1 MAALTEQ
8 NPRRDLP
15 DEGFAVPSE
24 VQPTEAGGQPV
35 TRKNPMATRAAR
47 KGKATVDHSATI
59 NFALDAAVEVVNDS
73 SLDELDW
80 LVVLKSKVQ
89 ASDTP
94 FRDGDLTRYL
104 RQAKLNRD
112 GRKDFV
118 SGGQELKQR
127 TDEWLWHGVIM
138 REATNIVFALPKVG
152 KTRLMLAMLSE
163 FLKGRGEFA
172 GTRLNPGKEQVLVLG
187 PDQSETQWANYLKQV
202 GLLTQRGTLEKGV
215 VALTSSETAFCL
227 DEYWFSRIEEKLRAY
242 GPLIVLLDSY
252 AASIRSLALDENKTE
267 AATPLMKLHNLVHQ
281 YKSTLIVIH
290 HGNKSGGDGNA
301 ARASRGSSAITAAAD
316 NLVEMR
322 KFRGDDE
329 EGIKKYELHVEG
341 RAEAESAPL
350 LGFNKHSNEWMSCG
364 SVREHRE
371 EQMKDDNYDG
381 LTKPQL
387 MVLDAIVRATVD
399 EKKGLSVKEVA
410 DLIHEESSKSQQ
422 VMISKTVKRLI
433 DLGLVYPNPGS
444 RKAPRYNQNFYQA
457 TGWAVAKHEITL

>member
-1 MAALTEQ
+1 MQLV
-8 NPRRDLP
+8 L
-15 DEGFAVPSE
+15 FYAV
-24 VQPTEAGGQPV
+24 
-35 TRKNPMATRAAR
+35 
-47 KGKATVDHSATI
+47 
-59 NFALDAAVEVVNDS
+59 
-73 SLDELDW
+73 
-80 LVVLKSKVQ
+80 LVV
-89 ASDTP
+89 
-94 FRDGDLTRYL
+94 
-104 RQAKLNRD
+104 
-112 GRKDFV
+112 
-118 SGGQELKQR
+118 
-127 TDEWLWHGVIM
+127 
-138 REATNIVFALPKVG
+138 
-152 KTRLMLAMLSE
+152 
-163 FLKGRGEFA
+163 
-172 GTRLNPGKEQVLVLG
+172 
-187 PDQSETQWANYLKQV
+187 
-202 GLLTQRGTLEKGV
+202 
-215 VALTSSETAFCL
+215 
-227 DEYWFSRIEEKLRAY
+227 
-242 GPLIVLLDSY
+242 
-252 AASIRSLALDENKTE
+252 
-267 AATPLMKLHNLVHQ
+267 
-281 YKSTLIVIH
+281 
-290 HGNKSGGDGNA
+290 
-301 ARASRGSSAITAAAD
+301 AAD